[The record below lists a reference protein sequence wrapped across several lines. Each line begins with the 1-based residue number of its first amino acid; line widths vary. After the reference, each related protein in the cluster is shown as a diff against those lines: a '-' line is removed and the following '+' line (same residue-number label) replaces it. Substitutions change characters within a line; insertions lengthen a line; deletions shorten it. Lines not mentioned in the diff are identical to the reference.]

1 MVLLSAAGLL
11 MRSFVVLQDVALGLG
26 HDNILVDRIPLP
38 RGQYAT
44 AAAKQ
49 QFFRSLLERVS
60 GLPGVVSATEASTL
74 PPYGGIRT
82 ELEISGKTHTEKWEG
97 IFQLVSEGY
106 FRTPSIRL
114 LRR

>member
-1 MVLLSAAGLL
+1 
-11 MRSFVVLQDVALGLG
+11 MRSFVALQEVDLGLRP
-26 HDNILVDRIPLP
+26 DNILVARIPLP

-97 IFQLVSEGY
+97 TAAWL
-106 FRTPSIRL
+106 RPSRIARAE
-114 LRR
+114 